1 MNFDLTE
8 EQQMI
13 VEQVA
18 KFVANESP
26 VERFRKLRD
35 TERGWEPER
44 GEPLTG
50 GVRISGLSY
59 PGGRG
64 HSSVPRRHLVPLR
77 SPAVRTL

>member
-13 VEQVA
+13 VDAVA

-35 TERGWEPER
+35 TERGWEPEMWER
-44 GEPLTG
+44 MAEYGW
-50 GVRISGLSY
+50 LSVAF
-59 PGGRG
+59 PRSRAASAGA
-64 HSSVPRRHLVPLR
+64 SSTWR
-77 SPAVRTL
+77 